1 MLGSVTSVTF
11 VNRTGGQGLIATHR
25 THRIGTHE
33 TLPHRIAG
41 DLPIGHQY
49 LGDRYPTT
57 RSRSPARPTTGSAR
71 LLIIG
76 RPGDHANDHQVDQVT
91 MPPNIPATNFCW
103 G

>member
-41 DLPIGHQY
+41 DLPIGHQ
-49 LGDRYPTT
+49 
-57 RSRSPARPTTGSAR
+57 
-71 LLIIG
+71 
-76 RPGDHANDHQVDQVT
+76 VDQVT
-91 MPPNIPATNFCW
+91 IPMITKSTR
-103 G
+103 